1 MMTVLEYAI
10 DVNKTVEEILKKCKE
25 LNIDVTSESDLLDD
39 TAITELDNTIDNTE
53 ELEDLVEE
61 IIEKKDI
68 EVDNVVKKEKL
79 KKKNDYVNKKNQ
91 KELAKE
97 KKEMYKHKEKLMSNK
112 PVTDE
117 KVILY
122 KDNMT
127 IAELAKSLGVPSAE
141 LVKKLFNLGVIAT
154 LNTSISFENAELL
167 VVDYDKELKREETV
181 DVTNFEEYEIKD
193 LDSDLVSAI

>member
-181 DVTNFEEYEIKD
+181 DVTNFE
-193 LDSDLVSAI
+193 

>member
-68 EVDNVVKKEKL
+68 EV
-79 KKKNDYVNKKNQ
+79 
-91 KELAKE
+91 
-97 KKEMYKHKEKLMSNK
+97 
-112 PVTDE
+112 
-117 KVILY
+117 
-122 KDNMT
+122 
-127 IAELAKSLGVPSAE
+127 SA
-141 LVKKLFNLGVIAT
+141 FA
-154 LNTSISFENAELL
+154 
-167 VVDYDKELKREETV
+167 
-181 DVTNFEEYEIKD
+181 
-193 LDSDLVSAI
+193 

>member
-97 KKEMYKHKEKLMSNK
+97 KKEMYKHK
-112 PVTDE
+112 
-117 KVILY
+117 
-122 KDNMT
+122 
-127 IAELAKSLGVPSAE
+127 
-141 LVKKLFNLGVIAT
+141 
-154 LNTSISFENAELL
+154 
-167 VVDYDKELKREETV
+167 
-181 DVTNFEEYEIKD
+181 
-193 LDSDLVSAI
+193 

>member
-79 KKKNDYVNKKNQ
+79 KKKK
-91 KELAKE
+91 
-97 KKEMYKHKEKLMSNK
+97 
-112 PVTDE
+112 
-117 KVILY
+117 
-122 KDNMT
+122 
-127 IAELAKSLGVPSAE
+127 
-141 LVKKLFNLGVIAT
+141 
-154 LNTSISFENAELL
+154 
-167 VVDYDKELKREETV
+167 
-181 DVTNFEEYEIKD
+181 
-193 LDSDLVSAI
+193 